1 MVIREDHPFLLLL
14 PLVLFLVLLFVVAL
28 HQERIVVAVSVEQRM
43 KAITSRGLEMVL
55 QILLLLLGMVECVL
69 LVLDPK

>member
-1 MVIREDHPFLLLL
+1 MIIREDHPFLLLL
-14 PLVLFLVLLFVVAL
+14 PLLLLVLLFVVAL